1 MLTVGRDGSIQI
13 SRGDSFF
20 VPLFINEGTDLEP
33 IRYELN
39 EGDLVYVGVMEPNQP
54 FEKAIIKKVYNKDS
68 EKTEFGDLLLIFDVE
83 DTEYLHQGQYYY
95 SVKIKRGDKV
105 DTLIPE
111 RNFIIL

>member
-33 IRYELN
+33 SRYELV

-54 FEKAIIKKVYNKDS
+54 FEKAIIKKIYDKDS
-68 EKTEFGDLLLIFDVE
+68 DKTDCGDLKISFAVE

-95 SVKIKRGDKV
+95 SIKLKRGDFV

>member
-1 MLTVGRDGSIQI
+1 MLVVGRDGSIQI

-20 VPLFINEGTDLEP
+20 VPLFINEGTDLIP
-33 IRYELN
+33 IRYALG
-39 EGDLVYVGVMEPNQP
+39 EGELVYLGVMEPNQP
-54 FEKAIIKKVYNKDS
+54 FENAIIKKIFDKDS
-68 EKTEFGDLLLIFDVE
+68 EKTEDGDLLLTFDVE

-95 SVKIKRGDKV
+95 SIKIKRGDKV